1 MEDFSVLRELGYVGI
16 HRDRRRR
23 KSMRKTLMSV
33 AIVGV
38 IGLLVMPGLGCGKQ
52 EVVETDVVAD
62 DAGDVA
68 EVVTEEPAAEVKE
81 EDKEAKKVEDADWKS
96 LKQDSKAAKIDETAE
111 EALLTLFAE
120 NPKTREL
127 YLRSYG
133 WAVFDN
139 LKLAFGVS
147 GGGGNGVAV
156 AREIGETTYMKMGT
170 VGVGVGLGVKK
181 YQVVFFMQDSHTFDQ
196 FVDKGW
202 QADAGAGAVAG
213 KAGVEVMTDF
223 VNGLAVYQLT
233 EKGLMANADIAGTK
247 YWKNKKLN
255 D

>member
-1 MEDFSVLRELGYVGI
+1 
-16 HRDRRRR
+16 
-23 KSMRKTLMSV
+23 MRKTMMGV

-38 IGLLVMPGLGCGKQ
+38 IGLLAIPGLGCGQQ
-52 EVVETDVVAD
+52 EVDETDVVVD
-62 DAGDVA
+62 DAGDAV

-81 EDKEAKKVEDADWKS
+81 VEDAEWKS
-96 LKQDSKAAKIDETAE
+96 MKQDSKAAKLDNTAE
-111 EALLTLFAE
+111 ESLLTLFAE

-133 WAVFDN
+133 WAAFDN
-139 LKLAFGVS
+139 LKLALGVS

-156 AREIGETTYMKMGT
+156 VRATGDKTYMKMGT
-170 VGVGVGLGVKK
+170 VGVGIGIGVKK
-181 YQVVFFMQDSHTFDQ
+181 YQVVFFMQDSQTFDQ

-233 EKGLMANADIAGTK
+233 DKGLMANADIAGTK

>member
-1 MEDFSVLRELGYVGI
+1 
-16 HRDRRRR
+16 
-23 KSMRKTLMSV
+23 MRKTLMCV

-38 IGLLVMPGLGCGKQ
+38 IGLLVMPSLGCGQ
-52 EVVETDVVAD
+52 RTTEETTVVVD
-62 DAGDVA
+62 DSGDAV
-68 EVVTEEPAAEVKE
+68 EVVTEEPAAEVK
-81 EDKEAKKVEDADWKS
+81 KVEDADWKS
-96 LKQDSKAAKIDETAE
+96 MKQDSKAAKLDNTAE
-111 EALLTLFAE
+111 EALLSLFAE

-156 AREIGETTYMKMGT
+156 ARETGEKTYMKMGT
-170 VGVGVGLGVKK
+170 AGVGVGLGVKK
-181 YQVVFFMQDSHTFDQ
+181 YQVVFFMQDPQTFDQ

-233 EKGLMANADIAGTK
+233 ESGLMANADIAGTK
-247 YWKNKKLN
+247 YWKNEKLN